1 MRTRTAVPVAFV
13 AAVVVAAVAAPL
25 IAGQDVEAP
34 SRELA
39 AQLYQKPGY
48 SPYAGR
54 NFPTRVFWGDTHL
67 HTALSLDGA
76 AVGCRT
82 GPDVA
87 YRFAR
92 GEEVVTSTGQAVK
105 LSRPLDFLVVSDHA
119 EGFGAM
125 GEIVKGN
132 PELMRDPTLRRWHD
146 LIAQGGDSAFQALME
161 IVGPGGALSDSS
173 QMPDA
178 LEDQAFVRSMWEPYI
193 QAAERFN
200 EPGKFTAFI
209 GYEWTSMPDG
219 DNLHRVVV
227 FRDGADKAARTMPLS
242 ALESANVEDL
252 WKVLDAYEQQTGGR
266 VLAIPHNPNV
276 SGGRMF
282 ALADFVGNPLTREYA
297 EKRARWEPLMEATQ
311 QKGDSESHPVLS
323 PADEFASY
331 EKWDKMNLGAT
342 KKHENAWLE
351 AEYARAAL
359 KNGLKLEAELGA
371 NPFKFGM
378 IGSTDSHVGISAV
391 EEENFFGKM
400 TNYEPSAHRAEHVAY
415 KLEGEQIQGADLS
428 ASGYAGVWATENTR
442 EAIWDA
448 MKRKEVYAS
457 TGPRMTVRFFGG
469 WEFEPADALNR
480 LPAAAGYA
488 KGVPMGG
495 DLRTA
500 PAGKVPTFLVAAA
513 KDPMGANLDR
523 YQIVKGWLD
532 AQGQLHEKVYDV
544 VWSDAAKRKVDAR
557 TGKVPAVG
565 STVDVANASWTNT
578 IGAPELIAV
587 WKDPDFDPA
596 ERAFYYGRVIEIPTP
611 RWTAYDAKYYGLE
624 LGPEIAMTTQ
634 ERAYTSPIWYTP

>member
-1 MRTRTAVPVAFV
+1 MKTRTARRLV
-13 AAVVVAAVAAPL
+13 AAAAAAAVALAAPL
-25 IAGQDVEAP
+25 SAEQDVEAP
-34 SRELA
+34 SKDLA

-54 NFPTRVFWGDTHL
+54 SFPTRVFWGDTHL

-92 GEEVVTSTGQAVK
+92 GEEIVTSTGQAVK

-146 LIAQGGDSAFQALME
+146 LINAGGDSAFKALME

-178 LEDQAFVRSMWEPYI
+178 LEDVNFVRSMWEPYI

-227 FRDGADKAARTMPLS
+227 FRDGADKAVRTVPLS

-252 WKVLDAYEQQTGGR
+252 WKVLDAYEQETGGR

-331 EKWDKMNLGAT
+331 EKWDKMNLGAS
-342 KKHENAWLE
+342 KKHQDAWLE

-359 KNGLKLEAELGA
+359 KNGLKLESELGV

-400 TNYEPSAHRAEHVAY
+400 TNYEPSPHRAEHVAY

-469 WEFEPADALNR
+469 WEFEAADARNR
-480 LPAAAGYA
+480 LPAAVGYA

-500 PAGKVPTFLVAAA
+500 PKGKVPTFLVAAA

-523 YQIVKGWLD
+523 YQIIKGWLD
-532 AQGQLHEKVYDV
+532 ADGKLHEKVYDV
-544 VWSDAAKRKVDAR
+544 VWSDAAKRKVDPK

-578 IGAPELIAV
+578 IGDPELIAV
-587 WKDPDFDPA
+587 WKDPEFDPA

>member
-1 MRTRTAVPVAFV
+1 MKTRTARRLAAAAATAVAL
-13 AAVVVAAVAAPL
+13 AAPL
-25 IAGQDVEAP
+25 AAGQDVEAP
-34 SRELA
+34 SKELA

-132 PELMRDPTLRRWHD
+132 PDLMRDPTLRRWHD

-342 KKHENAWLE
+342 KKHQESWLE

-359 KNGLKLEAELGA
+359 KNGLKLEADLGA

-378 IGSTDSHVGISAV
+378 IGSTDSHVGVSAV

-469 WEFEPADALNR
+469 WEFEPADAQNR
-480 LPAAAGYA
+480 LPAAIGYA

-495 DLRTA
+495 DLRAA

-544 VWSDAAKRKVDAR
+544 VWSDAAKRKVDAK

-578 IGAPELIAV
+578 IGDPELIAV
-587 WKDPDFDPA
+587 WRDPDFDPA